1 MVRYTFAFPHL
12 GCRKRDVS
20 KRIQDK
26 SIITAAM
33 HRLMEQSLVSSL
45 TSSLVS
51 FSYNPSVYVVSFVK
65 RLFGTYNKMATKDN
79 SAMSIRFPKLETY
92 PVRDEAICR
101 SSLIAMKPN
110 KIVRS
115 NHSTSVVAIKVITI
129 NATSSKSIQLA
140 EQNEIKLEQNS
151 RQQFFSPPLS
161 KQALEISRLR
171 SINIQIN

>member
-1 MVRYTFAFPHL
+1 M
-12 GCRKRDVS
+12 
-20 KRIQDK
+20 
-26 SIITAAM
+26 TAAM

-51 FSYNPSVYVVSFVK
+51 FSYNPSVYVVLFVK

-92 PVRDEAICR
+92 PVMDEAICR
-101 SSLIAMKPN
+101 SSLIAIKPN
-110 KIVRS
+110 RMVRS
-115 NHSTSVVAIKVITI
+115 NHNTSVVAIKVITI